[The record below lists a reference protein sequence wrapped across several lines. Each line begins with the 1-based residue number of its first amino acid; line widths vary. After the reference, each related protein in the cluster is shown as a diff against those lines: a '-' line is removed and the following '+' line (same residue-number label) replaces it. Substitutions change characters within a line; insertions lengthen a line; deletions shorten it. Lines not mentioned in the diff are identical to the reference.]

1 MSMPAARAIAFYLP
15 QFHPVPA
22 NDRWWGAGFTEWTN
36 VVQAEAQFDGHY
48 QPHLP
53 ADLGF
58 YDLRLAEARLEQAE
72 LARTHGLEGFCYWHY
87 WFKGTRLLERP
98 FDAVL
103 RSGEPNFPFCLAWAN
118 ESWSRR
124 WLGEDQAV
132 LLRQEYSLA
141 DDLVHARW
149 LAAAFS
155 DERYIRIQGRPVF
168 LVYRPRDLPSPQRTT
183 DTIRREATARGL
195 PEPYLLGITSFS
207 RADYRSIGFDGTVE
221 FAPSFGALS
230 GVDAAGLKRYD
241 YADACRAMGQP
252 RLDYPTYPC
261 ALVGWD
267 NTPRRGPE
275 AIVLTDATPKCF
287 AEHVR
292 ERIARLA
299 ARPQEERILFVNAWN
314 EWAEGNHLEPDQRNG
329 RGHLEAPAGALGV
342 PVGGAEF
349 VGERAS

>member
-1 MSMPAARAIAFYLP
+1 
-15 QFHPVPA
+15 
-22 NDRWWGAGFTEWTN
+22 
-36 VVQAEAQFDGHY
+36 
-48 QPHLP
+48 
-53 ADLGF
+53 
-58 YDLRLAEARLEQAE
+58 
-72 LARTHGLEGFCYWHY
+72 
-87 WFKGTRLLERP
+87 
-98 FDAVL
+98 
-103 RSGEPNFPFCLAWAN
+103 
-118 ESWSRR
+118 
-124 WLGEDQAV
+124 V

-207 RADYRSIGFDGTVE
+207 GADYRSIGFDGTVE

-329 RGHLEAPAGALGV
+329 RGHLEALAGALGV